1 MTPLQRS
8 IPRIILLAMLPIG
21 CDSGE
26 SGRVLT
32 PPRTI
37 GTIQTKTPA
46 TQTESP
52 AQTQIPTATNDAG
65 EKMADKD
72 GRETKNDGS
81 APPPL
86 GGCVIERRDGSV
98 PADLRRHTAIV
109 RDDRYA
115 PFRKHLIAGGIVFI
129 ATDEVEDSFMIA
141 VGDLHAAMFDPDP
154 PGIDRGLQDAVL
166 TSMFEARTTIPMWK
180 GEEPDFP
187 EESDWEEFDRLHDRL
202 SICDA
207 IFQLDRRD
215 RDGQPMEVVEHLL
228 HHLNMVG
235 IHEVFP
241 DEWGITSE
249 SILHGSMR
257 KALDESWYVVDYLDE
272 FDDESEAQ
280 RVLLQEYSY
289 WVISTE
295 WDLQRPFGPDAEN
308 GEWNLSDPERFRA
321 LQPELHAAFDR
332 TIPKV
337 LTPPNRA
344 ALAAFA
350 D

>member
-26 SGRVLT
+26 SGRVPT

-37 GTIQTKTPA
+37 GTIQTQTPA

-52 AQTQIPTATNDAG
+52 TATDDA
-65 EKMADKD
+65 KVKIADED
-72 GRETKNDGS
+72 GRETRNDGS

-86 GGCVIERRDGSV
+86 GGCVIERRDGTV
-98 PADLRRHTAIV
+98 PADLRRHSAIV

-115 PFRKHLIAGGIVFI
+115 PFAKHLVSGGIVFL
-129 ATDEVEDSFMIA
+129 ATEEVDDSFMTA
-141 VGDLHAAMFDPDP
+141 VGDLHASMFDPEA

-166 TSMFEARTTIPMWK
+166 TSMFQARTAIPMWK

-187 EESDWEEFDRLHDRL
+187 REEDWEIFDRLTDRL

-207 IFQLDRRD
+207 IFELDPRD

-235 IHEVFP
+235 LHDVFS
-241 DEWGITSE
+241 DDWGITTE
-249 SILHGSMR
+249 STLHRSMR
-257 KALDESWYVVDYLDE
+257 KALEESWYVVDYLDE
-272 FDDESEAQ
+272 FDDEEEAE

-308 GEWNLSDPERFRA
+308 GEWNLSDPERFRS
-321 LQPELHAAFDR
+321 LQPELHEAFDR
-332 TIPKV
+332 TIPSV

-350 D
+350 E

>member
-1 MTPLQRS
+1 MTQLQRRIS
-8 IPRIILLAMLPIG
+8 RIILLATLPIG

-26 SGRVLT
+26 SGRVPT
-32 PPRTI
+32 PSRTI
-37 GTIQTKTPA
+37 A
-46 TQTESP
+46 TLQTESP
-52 AQTQIPTATNDAG
+52 MAQAGIPTATDDVRTVN
-65 EKMADKD
+65 EN
-72 GRETKNDGS
+72 GRETRNDGS

-98 PADLRRHTAIV
+98 PTDLRLQTAIV
-109 RDDRYA
+109 RDDRFA
-115 PFRKHLIAGGIVFI
+115 PFTKHLVAGGIVFI

-141 VGDLHAAMFDPDP
+141 VGNLHAAMFDPMA

-166 TSMFEARTTIPMWK
+166 KSMFEARTAIPMWK

-187 EESDWEEFDRLHDRL
+187 KENDWEAFDRLRDRL

-235 IHEVFP
+235 LHEVFP
-241 DEWGITSE
+241 DDWGITTE
-249 SILHGSMR
+249 STLHRSMR
-257 KALDESWYVVDYLDE
+257 KAMDESWYVVDYLDE
-272 FDDESEAQ
+272 FDDEAEAQ

-308 GEWNLSDPERFRA
+308 GEWNLSNPERFRA
-321 LQPELHAAFDR
+321 LQPELHEAFDR
-332 TIPKV
+332 TIPKI

-350 D
+350 E